1 MNHYIFIVDYSY
13 SMKNNLYKVIN
24 VINTF
29 INQLKTSNVKS
40 LFSLYYFS
48 CQLYHVIENID
59 INILKE
65 LFNLSQFKNSGA
77 TALYDAV
84 CTVILKNGFD
94 SNIKKYLY
102 IITDGDDNN
111 SSSYTRED
119 ADRICNTALLSNN
132 WSIQHFDTLNYST
145 LSVPTVHFDMDDIS
159 TLMNNLKM

>member
-84 CTVILKNGFD
+84 CTVIL
-94 SNIKKYLY
+94 
-102 IITDGDDNN
+102 
-111 SSSYTRED
+111 
-119 ADRICNTALLSNN
+119 
-132 WSIQHFDTLNYST
+132 H
-145 LSVPTVHFDMDDIS
+145 P
-159 TLMNNLKM
+159 